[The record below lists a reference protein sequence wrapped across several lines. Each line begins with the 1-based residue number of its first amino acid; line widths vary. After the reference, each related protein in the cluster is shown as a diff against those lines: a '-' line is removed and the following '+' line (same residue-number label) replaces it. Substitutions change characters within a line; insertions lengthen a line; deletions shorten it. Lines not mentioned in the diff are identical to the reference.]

1 MKDDIAGR
9 LEDTA
14 KKLEDTAKRLEQNN
28 ILLRDSIDRLLVIL
42 GRWRQKRKRNH
53 KPHVHIDEWGGTS
66 VDPSVVFRTER
77 GKKDLEAIA
86 ELDIPSKVRSEDD
99 NQV

>member
-14 KKLEDTAKRLEQNN
+14 KRLEQSNV
-28 ILLRDSIDRLLVIL
+28 LLRESVDRLMVIL
-42 GRWRQKRKRNH
+42 DRWRQRRKKNP
-53 KPHVHIDEWGGTS
+53 KSHVHFDEWGGTS

-86 ELDIPSKVRSEDD
+86 ELDIPSRVRTGD
-99 NQV
+99 NYHV